1 MQDLERFWETMAT
14 VYRDDVRD
22 RASRIRTELI
32 APKGAFEFGI
42 SDRYDKY
49 AYACAYIAIEQA
61 LNPDILG
68 LDDDSASEDVEDLAD
83 E

>member
-14 VYRDDVRD
+14 IYRDDVRD

-68 LDDDSASEDVEDLAD
+68 LDDESASEELDAD
-83 E
+83 QE